1 MKFADLSLPEQVMQG
16 VADAGFSDCTPIQE
30 KTLPLSLGGK
40 DVAGQAQTGTGKTA
54 AFLISLFTKLLR
66 SGRGGERRH
75 PRALILAP
83 TRELVVQIEKDAQ
96 VLGAHCGYTIQAIY
110 GGVDYMKQKNA
121 LKEGADVVVG
131 TPGRLIDYLKQKVY
145 SLKEIE
151 VLVIDEADR
160 MFDMGFIADLRFIL
174 RRLPPYDKRQNL
186 MFSATLNQRVM
197 ELAYEFMNVPE
208 KVAVTPEQMTAERVE
223 QVLYHVGRKEKFPL
237 LLGLLRRE
245 GMARTMI
252 FVNTKRE
259 AEFLDERLNA
269 NDFPCRVISG
279 DVEQRKRLKILED
292 FKDGTLPI
300 LIATD
305 VASRG
310 LHIDG
315 VSHVI
320 NYDLPQDAEDYV
332 HRIGRTAR
340 AGAEGKA
347 ISMAD
352 EDGAFHLEAIHEYI
366 KDKIPVEW
374 AEDELFVHDFKRVKP
389 RPKGQE
395 TRAKGPTRHGR
406 KHPEAEKK
414 EPEGEKKKRRRPRR
428 KKNPADGGGGTPPA
442 AE

>member
-96 VLGAHCGYTIQAIY
+96 VLGAHCGFTIQAIY

-174 RRLPPYDKRQNL
+174 RRLPPTTR
-186 MFSATLNQRVM
+186 
-197 ELAYEFMNVPE
+197 
-208 KVAVTPEQMTAERVE
+208 
-223 QVLYHVGRKEKFPL
+223 
-237 LLGLLRRE
+237 
-245 GMARTMI
+245 
-252 FVNTKRE
+252 
-259 AEFLDERLNA
+259 
-269 NDFPCRVISG
+269 
-279 DVEQRKRLKILED
+279 
-292 FKDGTLPI
+292 
-300 LIATD
+300 
-305 VASRG
+305 
-310 LHIDG
+310 
-315 VSHVI
+315 
-320 NYDLPQDAEDYV
+320 
-332 HRIGRTAR
+332 GRT
-340 AGAEGKA
+340 
-347 ISMAD
+347 
-352 EDGAFHLEAIHEYI
+352 
-366 KDKIPVEW
+366 
-374 AEDELFVHDFKRVKP
+374 
-389 RPKGQE
+389 
-395 TRAKGPTRHGR
+395 
-406 KHPEAEKK
+406 
-414 EPEGEKKKRRRPRR
+414 
-428 KKNPADGGGGTPPA
+428 
-442 AE
+442 